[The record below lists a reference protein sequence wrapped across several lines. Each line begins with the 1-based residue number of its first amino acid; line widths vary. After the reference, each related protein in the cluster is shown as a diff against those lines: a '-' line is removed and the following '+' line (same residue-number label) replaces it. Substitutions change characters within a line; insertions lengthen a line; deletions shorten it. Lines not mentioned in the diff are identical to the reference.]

1 MLEPHL
7 QERVDPSAP
16 APRDGEFI
24 VYWMRVAARATEN
37 PALDVA
43 LSMGRQLG
51 KPVFVYHALSQR
63 YRYASDRLHTFILE
77 GARDVQRDLT
87 ARGIGSVF
95 HLERTPEPVLTAL
108 AARAA
113 LVVTDFMPVNPML
126 AWDQTVA
133 RHAPLW
139 RVDASCLAPLWLL
152 TTPLTR
158 AFEFRAAATPLW
170 KARLARAW
178 VDVEPQ
184 GLAFVPSNL
193 PFTPLDLQGTSIP
206 DLVASCDIDHAVSPV
221 HHTVGGADAGA
232 LRWQRFLDT
241 GLDSYARDRHDPV
254 RAGTSRLS
262 AYLHFGHVSVFRVAR
277 DAAARRTEGAEKF
290 LDELLTW
297 RELAWH
303 FCLHEPRHETVD
315 ALPAWARESLKRHE
329 HDPRHAM
336 PSWEALARAQT
347 GDALWDA
354 CQRQL
359 LTHGELHNAVR
370 MTWGKALLGW
380 TKNARDAL
388 ALMIDLNH
396 RFALDGRDPA
406 SYGGVLWCLGALDRP
421 FSPEQP
427 IIGSVRPRPLAEQAV
442 RLDVA
447 EYARKTRLPSRSAP
461 LAVAVIGAGF
471 SGAACARTLVD
482 AGHAVTLFDKGRG
495 AGGRVSTRRG
505 DDGQF
510 DHGAQYFTVRDER
523 FARWA
528 RAWWQE
534 RVVTEWKPRLAT
546 LGTPPTA
553 QPGEAPL
560 RLVAVPGMSALVTR
574 ALLDLDVRSQT
585 QVGSVVREGDWWR
598 LISTEGHALGQ
609 FEALVLATPAP
620 QAAALI
626 DPANFAFASRLR
638 EVVMEPCH
646 AVMATF
652 RESLGLE
659 WDAAFSNVG
668 PLSWLARESSKPERA
683 PGERW
688 VFHTTAEWSH
698 RHLDDAPA
706 TIVAQVMDAVFA
718 STGARRV
725 EPAFVAQ
732 HRWRYA
738 TTSTPL
744 GDDCLFDPATRLV
757 ACGDWCRG
765 GRLEGAFLSGLA
777 AGGRLNGLAGSPIEW
792 PDEPAPRRHPA
803 QLRLIDS

>member
-7 QERVDPSAP
+7 QERVDPAAP
-16 APRDGEFI
+16 APREGEFV

-43 LSMGRQLG
+43 LAMGRALG

-77 GARDVQRDLT
+77 GARDVQRELT
-87 ARGIGSVF
+87 ARGIGAVF
-95 HLERTPEPVLTAL
+95 HLERDERPVLATL
-108 AARAA
+108 VARAA
-113 LVVTDFMPVNPML
+113 LVVTDFMPVAPL
-126 AWDQTVA
+126 TTWDQTVA
-133 RHAPLW
+133 RLAPLW

-158 AFEFRAAATPLW
+158 AFEFRAAAKPLW
-170 KARLARAW
+170 DARISRPW
-178 VDVEPQ
+178 VDVEPA
-184 GLAFVPSNL
+184 GVAYVPADL
-193 PFTPLDLQGTSIP
+193 PFEPLDLQTASIP

-221 HHTVGGADAGA
+221 HHTPGGSEAGLRRWERFRDA
-232 LRWQRFLDT
+232 RLD
-241 GLDSYARDRHDPV
+241 GYARDRNDPV
-254 RAGTSRLS
+254 RAATSRLS
-262 AYLHFGHVSVFRVAR
+262 AYLHFGHVSVFRLAR
-277 DAAARRTEGAEKF
+277 EAAARRTEGAEKY

-303 FCLHEPRHETVD
+303 FCLHQPRHDTID
-315 ALPAWARESLKRHE
+315 ALPAWARDTLKRHE
-329 HDPRHAM
+329 PDPRHAM
-336 PSWEALARAQT
+336 PSWEQVARAQT

-388 ALMIDLNH
+388 ALLVDLNH

-406 SYGGVLWCLGALDRP
+406 SYGGLLWCLGALDRP
-421 FSPEQP
+421 FSPEVP
-427 IIGSVRPRPLAEQAV
+427 ILGSVRPRPLDQQAR
-442 RLDVA
+442 RLDLA
-447 EYARKTRLPSRSAP
+447 EYARKTRLPSRSTP
-461 LAVAVIGAGF
+461 LAVAVVGAGL
-471 SGAACARTLVD
+471 SGAAAARTLVD

-505 DDGQF
+505 EHGQF

-546 LGTPPTA
+546 LGAPATPTK
-553 QPGEAPL
+553 GEAPL

-574 ALLDLDVRSQT
+574 VLFDLDVRFGT
-585 QVGSVVREGDWWR
+585 QVGAVVRDGERWKLTSSD
-598 LISTEGHALGQ
+598 GHALGQ
-609 FEALVLATPAP
+609 FDALVLATPAP

-626 DPANFAFASRLR
+626 DAADFAFASRLR

-646 AVMATF
+646 AVLATF
-652 RESLGLE
+652 EQSLGLD

-668 PLSWLARESSKPERA
+668 PLSWLARESSKPERT

-688 VFHTTAEWSH
+688 VFHTTAEWSR
-698 RHLDDAPA
+698 RHLDEAPEA
-706 TIVAQVMDAVFA
+706 VIAQVMDAVFA

-725 EPAFVAQ
+725 EPRFVAQ

-738 TTSTPL
+738 TTSRPL
-744 GDDCLFDPATRLV
+744 GEDCLFDADRRLV

-765 GRLEGAFLSGLA
+765 GRIEGAFLSGLA
-777 AGGRLNGLAGSPIEW
+777 AGGRLNGLAGASPE
-792 PDEPAPRRHPA
+792 PDEAPFRRHPA